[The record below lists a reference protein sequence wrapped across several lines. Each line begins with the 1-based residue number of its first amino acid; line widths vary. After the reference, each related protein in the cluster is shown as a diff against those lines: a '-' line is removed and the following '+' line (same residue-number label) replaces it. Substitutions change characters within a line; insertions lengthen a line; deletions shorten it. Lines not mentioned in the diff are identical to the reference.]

1 MEVQEAV
8 RQSIQAFG
16 NVFPPEMQKDLRLE
30 EVALSKDEE
39 VWLTTVSFRN
49 PEASDVEISA
59 PAPNSLAAMLIGNQP
74 QGRIYKTIRVRSVD
88 GRLLGIGNP
97 A

>member
-16 NVFPPEMQKDLRLE
+16 TVFPPEMQKDLRLE

-49 PEASDVEISA
+49 PEVSDVEISA
-59 PAPNSLAAMLIGNQP
+59 PAPNSLAAMLGARQP
-74 QGRIYKTIRVRSVD
+74 QGRIYKTIRVRSTD